1 MFKFK
6 LVIYFLVKDDKT
18 LPSFTSLLLYLVAFT
33 VCFPFFFFFVKEG
46 SAALCIAAQEA
57 VQTNENSLTVY

>member
-6 LVIYFLVKDDKT
+6 LVIYFIVKDDKT

-33 VCFPFFFFFVKEG
+33 VCFPFFFVKEG